1 MQDAPVIPSRVT
13 AFPAVGLVP
22 GGRPITPEVAAG
34 GSALHSAP
42 VSRAPGVIAVAVSMV
57 LVAGCT
63 SPTHTPVKFHGG
75 PSTATPSAP
84 AAVPSA
90 GAPNRART
98 LTILGAG
105 DELLHPPVWDQ
116 AQRDATSLGR
126 SGLDFDPIF
135 AGVKPEISA
144 ASLAICHLETPL
156 AAAHGPFTG
165 YPRFSV
171 PPQIAGTLHDI
182 GYDTCSTASNH
193 TLDQGTAGIKR
204 TLDALD
210 AAGVKHTGSY
220 RTKAD
225 SVMPD
230 IVEVSPTGG
239 GVPVKVAQLS
249 FTFGFNGLRRP
260 SGEDWVA
267 NMTDP
272 IAILDAAR
280 AARRAGAQIVV
291 LSIHWG
297 VEYSHTP
304 NAAQK
309 AFAKRL
315 LASPDID
322 LILGCHEHVV
332 QPIQRIGGKW
342 VVYGMGNQLARH
354 ADPINDNREGIMPV
368 FRFSETSP
376 GHWQVTKAVAIP
388 TWVTLTPNIRVVDLL
403 DPSAASSVA
412 RNTSSAAVGRIT
424 TYVDA
429 LGARADG
436 LSVAANLRAG

>member
-1 MQDAPVIPSRVT
+1 M
-13 AFPAVGLVP
+13 L
-22 GGRPITPEVAAG
+22 EVA
-34 GSALHSAP
+34 SREPALHSAP
-42 VSRAPGVIAVAVSMV
+42 VSRVRGVLVLVLAVSMS

-63 SPTHTPVKFHGG
+63 SPSRTPATFHG
-75 PSTATPSAP
+75 PSTAPASAP
-84 AAVPSA
+84 ATVP
-90 GAPNRART
+90 GTGTGTGTGTGLAPAPRT

-105 DELLHPPVWDQ
+105 DELLHPQVWAQ
-116 AQRDATSLGR
+116 ARKDAKAAGR
-126 SGLDFDPIF
+126 SGFDFDPIF
-135 AGVKPEISA
+135 AGVKPEISG

-156 AAAHGPFTG
+156 AAPAGPFAG

-220 RTKAD
+220 RTKAE
-225 SVMPD
+225 SIASD
-230 IVEVSPTGG
+230 IIEVPPTGG
-239 GVPVKVAQLS
+239 GAPVKVAQLS

-260 SGEDWVA
+260 SGEAWVA
-267 NMTDP
+267 NVTDP
-272 IAILDAAR
+272 SAILH
-280 AARRAGAQIVV
+280 AARRAKQDGAEIVV

-309 AFAKRL
+309 ALAKQL

-332 QPIQRIGGKW
+332 QPIERIDDKW

-354 ADPINDNREGIMPV
+354 ADPINDNREGIMPM

-376 GHWQVTKAVAIP
+376 GRWHVATAIAVP
-388 TWVTLTPNIRVVDLL
+388 TWVTLTPDIRVVDLV
-403 DPSAASSVA
+403 DASPASSA
-412 RNTSSAAVGRIT
+412 DRNVYRAAVGRIT
-424 TYVDA
+424 KYVDS
-429 LGARADG
+429 LGASADG
-436 LSVAANLRAG
+436 LSVAANLSP

>member
-1 MQDAPVIPSRVT
+1 MRAEVVRDEVVRD
-13 AFPAVGLVP
+13 
-22 GGRPITPEVAAG
+22 EVAG
-34 GSALHSAP
+34 GEVALHSAR
-42 VSRAPGVIAVAVSMV
+42 VSRAPRVLIVALSMSLSMS

-63 SPTHTPVKFHGG
+63 SPTRTPVTFHS
-75 PSTATPSAP
+75 PSHAMASAP
-84 AAVPSA
+84 AAVAST
-90 GAPNRART
+90 GAASVPRT

-105 DELLHPPVWDQ
+105 DELLHPQVWAQ
-116 AQRDATSLGR
+116 ARKDAKAAGR

-135 AGVKPEISA
+135 AGVKAEISG

-156 AAAHGPFTG
+156 AAPAGPFAG

-171 PPQIAGTLHDI
+171 PPQVAGTLHDI

-193 TLDQGTAGIKR
+193 TLDQGTAGIER

-225 SVMPD
+225 SKTPD
-230 IVEVSPTGG
+230 IIEVSPSGG
-239 GVPVKVAQLS
+239 GAPVKVAQLS

-260 SGEDWVA
+260 PGEDWVA
-267 NMTDP
+267 NVTDP
-272 IAILDAAR
+272 HSILA
-280 AARRAGAQIVV
+280 AARRAKQAGAEIVV

-309 AFAKRL
+309 ALARQL
-315 LASPDID
+315 LAAPDID

-332 QPIQRIGGKW
+332 QPIQRIDNKW

-354 ADPINDNREGIMPV
+354 ADPINDNREGIMPM

-376 GHWQVTKAVAIP
+376 GHWRVTKAVAVP
-388 TWVTLTPNIRVVDLL
+388 TWVMLTPDIRVIDLL
-403 DPSAASSVA
+403 DAATTSAASGADRKVY
-412 RNTSSAAVGRIT
+412 RAAVDRIT

-429 LGARADG
+429 LGASADG
-436 LSVAANLRAG
+436 LSVAANLGP

>member
-1 MQDAPVIPSRVT
+1 MA
-13 AFPAVGLVP
+13 
-22 GGRPITPEVAAG
+22 
-34 GSALHSAP
+34 
-42 VSRAPGVIAVAVSMV
+42 

-63 SPTHTPVKFHGG
+63 SPSRTRTSVQVHEG

-84 AAVPSA
+84 SGVPTSGAAKP
-90 GAPNRART
+90 ART

-105 DELLHPPVWDQ
+105 DELLHPPVWAQ
-116 AQRDATSLGR
+116 ARKDATSVGR

-156 AAAHGPFTG
+156 AATHGPFTG

-171 PPQIAGTLHDI
+171 PPQIAGALHDI

-210 AAGVKHTGSY
+210 AAGIRHTGSY
-220 RTKAD
+220 RTKAA
-225 SVMPD
+225 SIVPD
-230 IVEVSPTGG
+230 ILSVSPTGG
-239 GVPVKVAQLS
+239 GAPVKIAQLS

-260 SGEDWVA
+260 PGEDWVA
-267 NMTDP
+267 NVTDP

-280 AARRAGAQIVV
+280 TAKLAGAQIVV

-304 NAAQK
+304 NAAQM
-309 AFAKRL
+309 ALAKRL

-332 QPIQRIGGKW
+332 QPIQRIGDKW

-376 GHWQVTKAVAIP
+376 GHWHVAKAIAIP
-388 TWVTLTPNIRVVDLL
+388 TWVTLTPDIRVVDLL
-403 DPSAASSVA
+403 DTSAESSAA
-412 RNTSSAAVGRIT
+412 RTTYHAAVGRIT
-424 TYVDA
+424 QYVDK

-436 LSVAANLRAG
+436 LSVAANLTSG

>member
-1 MQDAPVIPSRVT
+1 MS
-13 AFPAVGLVP
+13 L
-22 GGRPITPEVAAG
+22 VAA
-34 GSALHSAP
+34 
-42 VSRAPGVIAVAVSMV
+42 
-57 LVAGCT
+57 CT
-63 SPTHTPVKFHGG
+63 SPPRTSGTIHGG
-75 PSTATPSAP
+75 QSATSASASP
-84 AAVPSA
+84 TVASA
-90 GAPNRART
+90 GAANAPRT

-105 DELLHPPVWDQ
+105 DELLHPQVWAQ
-116 AQRDATSLGR
+116 ASKDAKAAGR

-135 AGVKPEISA
+135 AGVKPEISG
-144 ASLAICHLETPL
+144 ASVAICHLETPL
-156 AAAHGPFTG
+156 ATPAGPFAG

-210 AAGVKHTGSY
+210 AADVKHTGSY

-225 SVMPD
+225 SIVPD
-230 IVEVSPTGG
+230 ILEVTPTGG
-239 GVPVKVAQLS
+239 GAPVKVAQLS

-267 NMTDP
+267 NVTDP
-272 IAILDAAR
+272 RAILDAAR
-280 AARRAGAQIVV
+280 RAKQAGAAIVV

-297 VEYSHTP
+297 VEYSHVP
-304 NAAQK
+304 NADQK
-309 AFAKRL
+309 SLAKEL

-332 QPIQRIGGKW
+332 QPIQRIGDKW

-376 GHWQVTKAVAIP
+376 GHWRVTRAAAIP
-388 TWVTLTPNIRVVDLL
+388 TWVALTPDIRVVDLL
-403 DPSAASSVA
+403 DGSAASAADRKVY
-412 RNTSSAAVGRIT
+412 RAAVGRIT
-424 TYVDA
+424 KYIHA
-429 LGARADG
+429 LGASADG
-436 LSVAANLRAG
+436 LSVAANLSP

>member
-1 MQDAPVIPSRVT
+1 MHT
-13 AFPAVGLVP
+13 AINIREHRYVDSCVGDRH
-22 GGRPITPEVAAG
+22 GGDREVAG
-34 GSALHSAP
+34 DGFDLHSAP
-42 VSRAPGVIAVAVSMV
+42 VSRASRILLIAVSMS

-63 SPTHTPVKFHGG
+63 SPSGASVTFHG
-75 PSTATPSAP
+75 PSTASAS
-84 AAVPSA
+84 ASATVPSA
-90 GAPNRART
+90 VAATAPRT

-105 DELLHPPVWDQ
+105 DELLHPQVWAQ
-116 AQRDATSLGR
+116 ARKDATAAGR

-135 AGVKPEISA
+135 AGVKPEISG

-156 AAAHGPFTG
+156 AAPAGPFAG

-210 AAGVKHTGSY
+210 AADVKHTGSY
-220 RTKAD
+220 RTKAE
-225 SVMPD
+225 SIVPD
-230 IVEVSPTGG
+230 ILEVSPTGG
-239 GVPVKVAQLS
+239 GAPVKVAQLS

-260 SGEDWVA
+260 PGEDWVA
-267 NMTDP
+267 NVTDP
-272 IAILDAAR
+272 NAILDAAR
-280 AARRAGAQIVV
+280 RAKQAGAEIVV

-309 AFAKRL
+309 ALAKQL

-332 QPIQRIGGKW
+332 QPIQRIDDKW

-354 ADPINDNREGIMPV
+354 ADPVNDNREGIMPM
-368 FRFSETSP
+368 FRFSETSA
-376 GHWQVTKAVAIP
+376 GHWRVTKAIAIP
-388 TWVTLTPNIRVVDLL
+388 TWVTLTPDIRVVDLL
-403 DPSAASSVA
+403 DASAASAADRSVD
-412 RNTSSAAVGRIT
+412 RAAVDRIT
-424 TYVDA
+424 KYVDA
-429 LGARADG
+429 LGASVDG
-436 LSVAANLRAG
+436 LSVAANLSP

>member
-1 MQDAPVIPSRVT
+1 M
-13 AFPAVGLVP
+13 L
-22 GGRPITPEVAAG
+22 
-34 GSALHSAP
+34 
-42 VSRAPGVIAVAVSMV
+42 

-63 SPTHTPVKFHGG
+63 TPTRTPVKFHGG
-75 PSTATPSAP
+75 PTTSAP
-84 AAVPSA
+84 SRSATVPSA
-90 GAPNRART
+90 GAARPTRT
-98 LTILGAG
+98 LSILGAG
-105 DELLHPPVWDQ
+105 DELLHPQVWAQ
-116 AQRDATSLGR
+116 AQKDAGSAGR

-135 AGVKPEISA
+135 AGVKPEISD

-156 AAAHGPFTG
+156 ATAHGPFAG
-165 YPRFSV
+165 YPKFSV

-225 SVMPD
+225 SIIPD
-230 IVEVSPTGG
+230 IVEVSPADGG
-239 GVPVKVAQLS
+239 APVKVAQLS

-260 SGEDWVA
+260 AGQDWVA
-267 NMTDP
+267 NVTDP
-272 IAILDAAR
+272 AAILDAAR
-280 AARRAGAQIVV
+280 AAKQAGAQIVV

-304 NAAQK
+304 NAGQK
-309 AFAKRL
+309 ALARRL
-315 LASPDID
+315 LASPNID

-376 GHWQVTKAVAIP
+376 GRWRVTKAIAIP

-403 DPSAASSVA
+403 DASAASSVNRDA
-412 RNTSSAAVGRIT
+412 YGAAVGRIT
-424 TYVDA
+424 KYVDA
-429 LGARADG
+429 LGASADG
-436 LSVAANLRAG
+436 LSLAANLSPG

>member
-1 MQDAPVIPSRVT
+1 MSLA
-13 AFPAVGLVP
+13 
-22 GGRPITPEVAAG
+22 
-34 GSALHSAP
+34 
-42 VSRAPGVIAVAVSMV
+42 
-57 LVAGCT
+57 AGCT
-63 SPTHTPVKFHGG
+63 APTRTSVKFHGG
-75 PSTATPSAP
+75 PSTSTSSGSAT
-84 AAVPSA
+84 VPSA
-90 GAPNRART
+90 GAAKPART

-105 DELLHPPVWDQ
+105 DELLHPQVWAQ
-116 AQRDATSLGR
+116 AQKDAESAGR

-135 AGVKPEISA
+135 ADVKPEISD

-156 AAAHGPFTG
+156 ATAHGPFAG
-165 YPRFSV
+165 FPRFSV

-210 AAGVKHTGSY
+210 AVGVRHTGSY

-225 SVMPD
+225 STLPD
-230 IVEVSPTGG
+230 IIEASPAGG
-239 GVPVKVAQLS
+239 GAPVKVAQLS

-260 SGEDWVA
+260 AGEDWIA
-267 NMTDP
+267 NVTDP
-272 IAILDAAR
+272 TAILDAAR
-280 AARRAGAQIVV
+280 AAKQAGAQIVV

-297 VEYSHTP
+297 VEYSHAP
-304 NAAQK
+304 NAGQK
-309 AFAKRL
+309 ALARRL

-376 GHWQVTKAVAIP
+376 GHWRVTKAIAIP

-403 DPSAASSVA
+403 DASAAASVN
-412 RNTSSAAVGRIT
+412 RDTYRAAVGRIT
-424 TYVDA
+424 KYVDS
-429 LGARADG
+429 LGASADG
-436 LSVAANLRAG
+436 LSLAANLSPG

>member
-1 MQDAPVIPSRVT
+1 MS
-13 AFPAVGLVP
+13 
-22 GGRPITPEVAAG
+22 
-34 GSALHSAP
+34 
-42 VSRAPGVIAVAVSMV
+42 

-63 SPTHTPVKFHGG
+63 TPTRTPVKFHGA
-75 PSTATPSAP
+75 PSTSTPSGSAT
-84 AAVPSA
+84 APSA
-90 GAPNRART
+90 GAAKPART

-105 DELLHPPVWDQ
+105 DELLHPQVWAQ
-116 AQRDATSLGR
+116 AQKDAKSAGR

-135 AGVKPEISA
+135 ADVKPEISG

-156 AAAHGPFTG
+156 ATAHGPFAG
-165 YPRFSV
+165 YPRFNV

-193 TLDQGTAGIKR
+193 TLDQGTAGIKH

-225 SVMPD
+225 SIIPD
-230 IVEVSPTGG
+230 IVEVSPAGG
-239 GVPVKVAQLS
+239 GAPVKVAQLS

-260 SGEDWVA
+260 AGEDWVA
-267 NMTDP
+267 NVTDP
-272 IAILDAAR
+272 AAILDAAR
-280 AARRAGAQIVV
+280 AAKQAGAQIVV

-304 NAAQK
+304 NAGQK
-309 AFAKRL
+309 ALAMRL
-315 LASPDID
+315 LASPNID

-332 QPIQRIGGKW
+332 QPIQRIGAKW
-342 VVYGMGNQLARH
+342 VIYGMGNQLARH

-376 GHWQVTKAVAIP
+376 GHWRVTKAVAIP

-403 DPSAASSVA
+403 DASAASSVN
-412 RNTSSAAVGRIT
+412 RDTYRAAVGRIT
-424 TYVDA
+424 KYVDA
-429 LGARADG
+429 LGAAADG
-436 LSVAANLRAG
+436 LSLAANLGPG

>member
-1 MQDAPVIPSRVT
+1 MWIHPPRDMRIAASR
-13 AFPAVGLVP
+13 ALA
-22 GGRPITPEVAAG
+22 EVAASE
-34 GSALHSAP
+34 SALHSAP
-42 VSRAPGVIAVAVSMV
+42 VSRAREILV
-57 LVAGCT
+57 LVVTLSLAAGCT
-63 SPTHTPVKFHGG
+63 ASPNSAARFHGG
-75 PSTATPSAP
+75 SAASTPSAT
-84 AAVPSA
+84 ATESSTA
-90 GAPNRART
+90 GSKPART
-98 LTILGAG
+98 LTVLGAG
-105 DELLHPPVWDQ
+105 DELLHPLVWAQ
-116 AQRDATSLGR
+116 AEKDARAAGR
-126 SGLDFDPIF
+126 TGLDFDPIF
-135 AGVKPEISA
+135 AAVKPEISD

-156 AAAHGPFTG
+156 ASVSGPFEG

-225 SVMPD
+225 SVIPD
-230 IVEVSPTGG
+230 IVDVVPTGG
-239 GVPVKVAQLS
+239 GAPVKVAQLS
-249 FTFGFNGLRRP
+249 YAFGFNGLRRP
-260 SGEDWVA
+260 SGENWIA

-272 IAILDAAR
+272 RAILDAAR
-280 AARRAGAQIVV
+280 AAKRAGAQIVV

-309 AFAKRL
+309 ALAKQL

-322 LILGCHEHVV
+322 LVLGCHEHVV
-332 QPIQRIGGKW
+332 QPIQRIGDKW
-342 VVYGMGNQLARH
+342 VVYGMGNQVARH

-376 GHWQVTKAVAIP
+376 GHWTVTKAVVIP

-403 DPSAASSVA
+403 DAPAGSTAD
-412 RNTSSAAVGRIT
+412 RTIDRAAVGRIT
-424 TYVDA
+424 KYVDA
-429 LGARADG
+429 LGASTDG
-436 LSVAANLRAG
+436 LSVAANLSP

>member
-1 MQDAPVIPSRVT
+1 M
-13 AFPAVGLVP
+13 
-22 GGRPITPEVAAG
+22 
-34 GSALHSAP
+34 
-42 VSRAPGVIAVAVSMV
+42 
-57 LVAGCT
+57 
-63 SPTHTPVKFHGG
+63 
-75 PSTATPSAP
+75 ATRSAP

-90 GAPNRART
+90 GAAKPART

-105 DELLHPPVWDQ
+105 DELLHPPVWAQ

-144 ASLAICHLETPL
+144 ASLAICHVETPL
-156 AAAHGPFTG
+156 GAARGPYTG

-225 SVMPD
+225 SIIPD

-239 GVPVKVAQLS
+239 GAPVKVAQLS

-267 NMTDP
+267 NVTDP

-280 AARRAGAQIVV
+280 VARRAGAQIVV

-309 AFAKRL
+309 ALARRL

-332 QPIQRIGGKW
+332 QPVQRIGDKW

-368 FRFSETSP
+368 FRFSETSR
-376 GHWQVTKAVAIP
+376 GHWRVTKAVAIP

-403 DPSAASSVA
+403 DPSAASSIA
-412 RNTSSAAVGRIT
+412 RNTSHAAVGRIT
-424 TYVDA
+424 KYVDA
-429 LGARADG
+429 LGASADG
-436 LSVAANLRAG
+436 LSVAANLSP